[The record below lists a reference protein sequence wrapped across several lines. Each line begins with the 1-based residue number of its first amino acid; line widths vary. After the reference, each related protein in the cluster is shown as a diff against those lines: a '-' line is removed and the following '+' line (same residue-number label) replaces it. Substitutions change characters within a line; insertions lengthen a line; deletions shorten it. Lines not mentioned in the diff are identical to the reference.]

1 MQKKKNKSLKDV
13 GDEWDLISKERQ
25 DAIEQGLDIS
35 LLSVTAPWILKHID
49 KEKPKTVLDVGC
61 GTGYLTSLISQK
73 TNICC
78 GIDISKQSIDIAK
91 NKYGNENT
99 DFFVSP
105 IKDFHSDLLFDC
117 CVSNMVFMSD
127 PEIEQSLKNIY
138 ANLKNDGLLY
148 IMITHPCFW
157 PTYWGYQNEEWF
169 NYYNETFIER
179 EFSIT
184 LKKDLGIITHIHR
197 SLSQYYNIISSAGFT
212 IELIEEP
219 YPTREINI
227 NYKYSYPRFMFFKCK
242 KM

>member
-1 MQKKKNKSLKDV
+1 MYYAKSDTKETIKEHTEKLLKNLK
-13 GDEWDLISKERQ
+13 
-25 DAIEQGLDIS
+25 
-35 LLSVTAPWILKHID
+35 LL
-49 KEKPKTVLDVGC
+49 
-61 GTGYLTSLISQK
+61 
-73 TNICC
+73 
-78 GIDISKQSIDIAK
+78 K

-169 NYYNETFIER
+169 NYYGEISEIKSEIAFIEEKIENKKLSKQRINQTIKLLEEEKEVDVRNLKNILAGRIAWEKQIKKLEAR
-179 EFSIT
+179 EQAVLENNLST
-184 LKKDLGIITHIHR
+184 QYSKLKHEAD
-197 SLSQYYNIISSAGFT
+197 
-212 IELIEEP
+212 
-219 YPTREINI
+219 
-227 NYKYSYPRFMFFKCK
+227 K
-242 KM
+242 KKNNFQMSG